1 MAGKLDQAAG
11 GEILVTSGGSSVEGR
26 PFWKREVW
34 LETIWVLGVPGR
46 GQIGMTKRWT
56 VGWTKRGT
64 DENES
69 RSGV

>member
-1 MAGKLDQAAG
+1 MAEKLDQAAV
-11 GEILVTSGGSSVEGR
+11 GEIPVTCGGSSVESKS
-26 PFWKREVW
+26 FWKREVW
-34 LETIWVLGVPGR
+34 LETIWVLGAPRR

-64 DENES
+64 ENES